1 MYIEGIYLGTE
12 IDSTF
17 DNMMSSVADYTG
29 SVKTDSPRSFLI
41 ELSQAVERAKI
52 IIAIGELYGKNGLI
66 NIMSKG
72 LDLPMTAVDWKK
84 MGIAP
89 IMNTLLPKDAVPLLA
104 DDDSLAGM
112 ILESGSQSIIVLNE
126 NAETRAKMLE
136 MYIEAYIGARS
147 TEPDADNDFFEQGGD
162 EEQSLDRQNATV
174 EAEKYAEMTL
184 STSTDTAYETPNAES
199 EFAADVSEITDTA
212 IVDSVTTLDGNEDK
226 LVAEDE
232 SDNEFDSTKLDG
244 NALDDTEDE
253 PVAENEPT
261 DYAKPTYEYNPTDE
275 DESASLGTDTGDAD
289 YDDHGDAA
297 YDDQI
302 DEEYERYRAERA
314 SGDRV
319 GFIAEED
326 FVLEDEP
333 KKVKKPK
340 NSRKFLLPIIATV
353 LILAVIGGYFG
364 YLYAYL
370 PYQCKND
377 YITLREYKD
386 DMGRGKIPQKI
397 SLAQYGRLYEIN
409 NDMLGWLTIDGT
421 NIDYPIVSSAKT
433 GNNYYKNH
441 TFSGVKG
448 TFGTPYFTGEY
459 GIHAAYPRNLAVFGN
474 NTGDGNMFSDLEKYL
489 DPDFFK
495 NHIKITMNSIL
506 YDDEWKVV
514 SVMLMDKSLTTAA
527 INYTES
533 FADKTEIDSEYIS
546 ALSTYSAIALD
557 TEIQTSDHLLT
568 LITNY
573 SKDENK
579 NIIVTAKRLT
589 NR

>member
-29 SVKTDSPRSFLI
+29 SVKTESPRSFLV
-41 ELSQAVERAKI
+41 ELSQAVERSKI

-72 LDLPMTAVDWKK
+72 LDLPMTAVDWKS

-104 DDDSLAGM
+104 ADDSLAGM

-126 NAETRAKMLE
+126 NAETRAQLLE

-147 TEPDADNDFFEQGGD
+147 TEPDADNDFFESDGD
-162 EEQSLDRQNATV
+162 EEQPLYEQNATV
-174 EAEKYAEMTL
+174 ETDNSAEMPL
-184 STSTDTAYETPNAES
+184 SDETVAVEDTADAINED
-199 EFAADVSEITDTA
+199 FADVTEITDTITEVADTTETADADA
-212 IVDSVTTLDGNEDK
+212 IDADIDTEF
-226 LVAEDE
+226 VAD
-232 SDNEFDSTKLDG
+232 
-244 NALDDTEDE
+244 EDE
-253 PVAENEPT
+253 PVAEDEPTDYNEPT
-261 DYAKPTYEYNPTDE
+261 DE
-275 DESASLGTDTGDAD
+275 DDSTALDTDAD
-289 YDDHGDAA
+289 VDTDINADQNDD

-302 DEEYERYRAERA
+302 DEEYERYLAEKA

-319 GFIAEED
+319 GFIEEED

-333 KKVKKPK
+333 KKVKKHK
-340 NSRKFLLPIIATV
+340 KARKLLLPIIAAILV
-353 LILAVIGGYFG
+353 LAVIGGYFG

-386 DMGRGKIPQKI
+386 DMGSGKIPQEL

-409 NDMLGWLTIDGT
+409 NDMLGWLAIEGT

-433 GNNYYKNH
+433 GSNYYKNH

-459 GIHAAYPRNLAVFGN
+459 GIHSAYPRNLAVFGN

-495 NHIKITMNSIL
+495 SHVKITMNSIL

-527 INYTES
+527 VNYTES
-533 FADKTEIDSEYIS
+533 FADKTEIDSDYIS

-557 TEIQTSDHLLT
+557 TKIETSDHLLT
-568 LITNY
+568 LITSY
-573 SKDENK
+573 SKDDNK
-579 NIIVTAKRLT
+579 NVVVTAKRIT

>member
-29 SVKTDSPRSFLI
+29 SVKTDSPRSFLV
-41 ELSQAVERAKI
+41 ELSQAVERSKI

-72 LDLPMTAVDWKK
+72 LDLPMTAVDWKS

-104 DDDSLAGM
+104 ADDSLAGM

-126 NAETRAKMLE
+126 NAETRAQMLE

-147 TEPDADNDFFEQGGD
+147 TEPDADNDFFESDGD
-162 EEQSLDRQNATV
+162 EEQPLYEQNATV
-174 EAEKYAEMTL
+174 ETDNSAEMPL
-184 STSTDTAYETPNAES
+184 SDDTDAVEDTADAINED
-199 EFAADVSEITDTA
+199 FADVTEEIDTDSDT
-212 IVDSVTTLDGNEDK
+212 K
-226 LVAEDE
+226 LVVD
-232 SDNEFDSTKLDG
+232 
-244 NALDDTEDE
+244 EDE
-253 PVAENEPT
+253 PVAEYKPTDYNEPT
-261 DYAKPTYEYNPTDE
+261 DE
-275 DESASLGTDTGDAD
+275 DDSTALDTDAD
-289 YDDHGDAA
+289 VDTDINAD

-302 DEEYERYRAERA
+302 DEEHERYLAEKA

-319 GFIAEED
+319 GFIEEED

-333 KKVKKPK
+333 KKVKKHK
-340 NSRKFLLPIIATV
+340 KAGKLILPIIAAV
-353 LILAVIGGYFG
+353 LVLAVIGGYFG

-377 YITLREYKD
+377 YFTLREYKD
-386 DMGRGKIPQKI
+386 DMGSGKIPQEI

-409 NDMLGWLTIDGT
+409 NDMLGWLTIEGT

-433 GNNYYKNH
+433 GSNYYKNH

-459 GIHAAYPRNLAVFGN
+459 GIHSAYPRNLAVFGN

-495 NHIKITMNSIL
+495 SHVKITMNSIL

-527 INYTES
+527 VNYTES
-533 FADKTEIDSEYIS
+533 FADKTEIDSDYIS

-557 TEIQTSDHLLT
+557 TKIETSDHLLT
-568 LITNY
+568 LITSY

-579 NIIVTAKRLT
+579 NVVVTAKRIT

>member
-29 SVKTDSPRSFLI
+29 SVKTESPRSFLV
-41 ELSQAVERAKI
+41 ELSQAVERSKI

-72 LDLPMTAVDWKK
+72 LDLPMTAVDWKS

-104 DDDSLAGM
+104 ADDSLAGM

-126 NAETRAKMLE
+126 NAETRAQMLE

-147 TEPDADNDFFEQGGD
+147 TEPDADNDFFESDGD
-162 EEQSLDRQNATV
+162 EEQLLYEQNATV
-174 EAEKYAEMTL
+174 ETDNSAEIIL
-184 STSTDTAYETPNAES
+184 SDDTDAVEDTADAINEDFADVTEEIDADIDS
-199 EFAADVSEITDTA
+199 EFVAD
-212 IVDSVTTLDGNEDK
+212 
-226 LVAEDE
+226 
-232 SDNEFDSTKLDG
+232 
-244 NALDDTEDE
+244 EDE
-253 PVAENEPT
+253 PVAEDKPTDYNELDTEPT
-261 DYAKPTYEYNPTDE
+261 DDADINELD
-275 DESASLGTDTGDAD
+275 TDTDVDADINADQNGD
-289 YDDHGDAA
+289 YDD
-297 YDDQI
+297 QT
-302 DEEYERYRAERA
+302 DEEYERYLAEKA

-319 GFIAEED
+319 GFIEEED

-333 KKVKKPK
+333 KKVKKHK
-340 NSRKFLLPIIATV
+340 KARKLLLPIIAAILV
-353 LILAVIGGYFG
+353 LAVIGGYFG

-377 YITLREYKD
+377 YFTLREYKD
-386 DMGRGKIPQKI
+386 DMGSGKIPQEL

-409 NDMLGWLTIDGT
+409 NDMLGWLTIEGT

-459 GIHAAYPRNLAVFGN
+459 GIHSAYPRNLAVFGN

-495 NHIKITMNSIL
+495 SHVKITMNSIL

-527 INYTES
+527 VNYTES
-533 FADKTEIDSEYIS
+533 FADKTEIDSDYIS

-557 TEIQTSDHLLT
+557 TKIETSDHLLT
-568 LITNY
+568 LITSY

-579 NIIVTAKRLT
+579 NVVVTAKRIT

>member
-29 SVKTDSPRSFLI
+29 SVKTDSPRSFLV
-41 ELSQAVERAKI
+41 ELSQAVERSKI

-72 LDLPMTAVDWKK
+72 LDLPMTAVDWKS

-104 DDDSLAGM
+104 ADDSLAGM

-126 NAETRAKMLE
+126 NAETRAQMLE

-147 TEPDADNDFFEQGGD
+147 TEPDADNDFFESDGD
-162 EEQSLDRQNATV
+162 EEQHLYEQNATV
-174 EAEKYAEMTL
+174 ETDNSAEIIL
-184 STSTDTAYETPNAES
+184 SDDTDAVEDTADAINED
-199 EFAADVSEITDTA
+199 FADVTEEIDADFDTEFV
-212 IVDSVTTLDGNEDK
+212 VD
-226 LVAEDE
+226 
-232 SDNEFDSTKLDG
+232 
-244 NALDDTEDE
+244 EDE
-253 PVAENEPT
+253 PVAEYKPT
-261 DYAKPTYEYNPTDE
+261 DYTELDTDPTDDADINE
-275 DESASLGTDTGDAD
+275 LDTDTDVDAD
-289 YDDHGDAA
+289 INADQIGD

-302 DEEYERYRAERA
+302 DEEYERYLAEKA

-319 GFIAEED
+319 GFIEEED

-333 KKVKKPK
+333 KKVKKHK
-340 NSRKFLLPIIATV
+340 KAGKLILPIIAAILV
-353 LILAVIGGYFG
+353 LAVIGGYFG

-377 YITLREYKD
+377 YVTLREYKD
-386 DMGRGKIPQKI
+386 DMGSGKIPQEL

-409 NDMLGWLTIDGT
+409 NDMLGWLTIEGT

-459 GIHAAYPRNLAVFGN
+459 GIHSAYPRNLAVFGN

-495 NHIKITMNSIL
+495 SHVKITMNSIL

-527 INYTES
+527 VNYTES
-533 FADKTEIDSEYIS
+533 FADKTEIDSDYIS

-557 TEIQTSDHLLT
+557 TKIETSDHLLT
-568 LITNY
+568 LITSY

-579 NIIVTAKRLT
+579 NVVVTAKRIT

>member
-29 SVKTDSPRSFLI
+29 SVKTESPRSFLV
-41 ELSQAVERAKI
+41 ELSQAVERSKI

-72 LDLPMTAVDWKK
+72 LDLPMTAVDWKS

-104 DDDSLAGM
+104 ADDSLAGM

-126 NAETRAKMLE
+126 NAETRAQMLE

-147 TEPDADNDFFEQGGD
+147 TEPDADNDFFESDGD
-162 EEQSLDRQNATV
+162 EEQLLYEQNATV
-174 EAEKYAEMTL
+174 ETDNSAEIIL
-184 STSTDTAYETPNAES
+184 SDDTDAVEDTADAINEDFADVTEEIDADIDS
-199 EFAADVSEITDTA
+199 EFVAD
-212 IVDSVTTLDGNEDK
+212 
-226 LVAEDE
+226 
-232 SDNEFDSTKLDG
+232 
-244 NALDDTEDE
+244 EDE
-253 PVAENEPT
+253 PVAEDKPTDYNELDTEPT
-261 DYAKPTYEYNPTDE
+261 DDADINELD
-275 DESASLGTDTGDAD
+275 TDTDVDADINADQNGD
-289 YDDHGDAA
+289 YDD
-297 YDDQI
+297 QT
-302 DEEYERYRAERA
+302 DEEYERYLAEKA

-319 GFIAEED
+319 GFIEEED

-333 KKVKKPK
+333 KKVKKHK
-340 NSRKFLLPIIATV
+340 KARKLLLPIIAAILV
-353 LILAVIGGYFG
+353 LAVIGGYFG

-377 YITLREYKD
+377 YFTLREYKD
-386 DMGRGKIPQKI
+386 DMGSGKIPQEL

-409 NDMLGWLTIDGT
+409 NDMLGWLTIEGT

-459 GIHAAYPRNLAVFGN
+459 GIHSAYPRNLAVFGN

-495 NHIKITMNSIL
+495 SHVKITMNSIL

-527 INYTES
+527 VNYTES

-557 TEIQTSDHLLT
+557 TKIETSDHLLT
-568 LITNY
+568 LITSY

-579 NIIVTAKRLT
+579 NVVVTAKRIT

>member
-29 SVKTDSPRSFLI
+29 SVKTNSPRSFLV
-41 ELSQAVERAKI
+41 ELSQAVERSKI

-72 LDLPMTAVDWKK
+72 LDLPMTAVDWKS

-104 DDDSLAGM
+104 ADDSLAGM

-126 NAETRAKMLE
+126 NAETRAQMLE

-147 TEPDADNDFFEQGGD
+147 TEPDADNDFFESDGD
-162 EEQSLDRQNATV
+162 EEQHLYEQNATV
-174 EAEKYAEMTL
+174 ETDNSAEILL
-184 STSTDTAYETPNAES
+184 SDDTDAVDETADAINED
-199 EFAADVSEITDTA
+199 FADVTEITDTITDVSDTTETADADA
-212 IVDSVTTLDGNEDK
+212 IDADSDTK
-226 LVAEDE
+226 LVAD
-232 SDNEFDSTKLDG
+232 
-244 NALDDTEDE
+244 EDE
-253 PVAENEPT
+253 PVAEDKPTDYTEPTDEDDSTALDNEPT
-261 DYAKPTYEYNPTDE
+261 D
-275 DESASLGTDTGDAD
+275 DAD
-289 YDDHGDAA
+289 INADQNGD

-302 DEEYERYRAERA
+302 DEEHERYLAEKA

-319 GFIAEED
+319 GFIEEED

-333 KKVKKPK
+333 KKVKKHK
-340 NSRKFLLPIIATV
+340 KAGKLLLPIIAAV
-353 LILAVIGGYFG
+353 LVLAVIGGYFG

-386 DMGRGKIPQKI
+386 DMGSGKIPQEI

-409 NDMLGWLTIDGT
+409 NDMLGWLTIEGT

-433 GNNYYKNH
+433 GSNYYKNH

-459 GIHAAYPRNLAVFGN
+459 GIHSAYPRNLAVFGN

-495 NHIKITMNSIL
+495 SHVKITMNSIL

-527 INYTES
+527 VNYTES
-533 FADKTEIDSEYIS
+533 FADKTEIDSDYIS

-557 TEIQTSDHLLT
+557 TKIETSDHLLS
-568 LITNY
+568 LITSY
-573 SKDENK
+573 SKDDNK
-579 NIIVTAKRLT
+579 NVVVTAKRIT

>member
-29 SVKTDSPRSFLI
+29 SVKTDSPRSFLV
-41 ELSQAVERAKI
+41 ELSQAVERSKI

-72 LDLPMTAVDWKK
+72 LDLPMTAVDWKS

-104 DDDSLAGM
+104 ADDSLAGM

-126 NAETRAKMLE
+126 NAETRAQMLE

-147 TEPDADNDFFEQGGD
+147 TEPDADNDFFESDGD
-162 EEQSLDRQNATV
+162 EEQHLYEQNATV
-174 EAEKYAEMTL
+174 ETDNSAEIIL
-184 STSTDTAYETPNAES
+184 SDDTDAVEDTADAINED
-199 EFAADVSEITDTA
+199 FADVTEEIDADSDT
-212 IVDSVTTLDGNEDK
+212 K
-226 LVAEDE
+226 LVVD
-232 SDNEFDSTKLDG
+232 
-244 NALDDTEDE
+244 EDE
-253 PVAENEPT
+253 PVAEYKPTDYNEPT
-261 DYAKPTYEYNPTDE
+261 DEDDINELDTDPTD
-275 DESASLGTDTGDAD
+275 DAD
-289 YDDHGDAA
+289 INADQNGD

-302 DEEYERYRAERA
+302 DEEYERYLAEKA

-319 GFIAEED
+319 GFIEEED

-333 KKVKKPK
+333 KKVKKHK
-340 NSRKFLLPIIATV
+340 KSRKLLLPIIAAV
-353 LILAVIGGYFG
+353 LVLAVIGGYFG

-386 DMGRGKIPQKI
+386 DMGSGKIPQEI

-409 NDMLGWLTIDGT
+409 NDMLGWLTIEGT

-433 GNNYYKNH
+433 GSNYYKNH

-459 GIHAAYPRNLAVFGN
+459 GIHSAYPRNLAVFGN

-495 NHIKITMNSIL
+495 SHVKITMNSIL

-527 INYTES
+527 VNYTES
-533 FADKTEIDSEYIS
+533 FADKTEIDSDYIS

-557 TEIQTSDHLLT
+557 TKIETSDHLLT
-568 LITNY
+568 LITSY

-579 NIIVTAKRLT
+579 NVVVTAKRIT

>member
-29 SVKTDSPRSFLI
+29 SVKTESPRSFLV
-41 ELSQAVERAKI
+41 ELSQAVERSKI

-72 LDLPMTAVDWKK
+72 LDLPMTAVDWKS

-104 DDDSLAGM
+104 ADDSLAGM

-126 NAETRAKMLE
+126 NAETRAQMLE

-147 TEPDADNDFFEQGGD
+147 TEPDADNDFFESDGD
-162 EEQSLDRQNATV
+162 EEQPLYEQNATV
-174 EAEKYAEMTL
+174 ETDNSAEMPL
-184 STSTDTAYETPNAES
+184 SDETVAVEDTADAIDADIDT
-199 EFAADVSEITDTA
+199 EFVAD
-212 IVDSVTTLDGNEDK
+212 
-226 LVAEDE
+226 
-232 SDNEFDSTKLDG
+232 
-244 NALDDTEDE
+244 EDE
-253 PVAENEPT
+253 PVAE
-261 DYAKPTYEYNPTDE
+261 DKPPFDTELD
-275 DESASLGTDTGDAD
+275 TDTDVDAD
-289 YDDHGDAA
+289 INADQNGD

-302 DEEYERYRAERA
+302 DEEYERYLAEKA

-319 GFIAEED
+319 GFIEEED

-333 KKVKKPK
+333 KKVKKHK
-340 NSRKFLLPIIATV
+340 KARKLLLPIIAAV
-353 LILAVIGGYFG
+353 LVLAVIGGYFG

-386 DMGRGKIPQKI
+386 DMGSGKIPQEI

-409 NDMLGWLTIDGT
+409 NDMLGWLTIEGT

-459 GIHAAYPRNLAVFGN
+459 GIHSAYPRNLAVFGN

-495 NHIKITMNSIL
+495 SHVKITMNSIL

-527 INYTES
+527 VNYTES
-533 FADKTEIDSEYIS
+533 FADKTEIDSDYIS

-557 TEIQTSDHLLT
+557 TKIETSDHLLT
-568 LITNY
+568 LITSY

-579 NIIVTAKRLT
+579 NVVVTAKRIT

>member
-29 SVKTDSPRSFLI
+29 SVKTESPRSFLV
-41 ELSQAVERAKI
+41 ELSQAVERSKI

-72 LDLPMTAVDWKK
+72 LDLPMTAVDWKS

-104 DDDSLAGM
+104 ADDSLAGM

-126 NAETRAKMLE
+126 NAETRAQMLE

-147 TEPDADNDFFEQGGD
+147 TEPDADNDFFESDGD
-162 EEQSLDRQNATV
+162 EEQPLYEQNATV
-174 EAEKYAEMTL
+174 ETDNSAEMPL
-184 STSTDTAYETPNAES
+184 SDETDAVEDTADAINED
-199 EFAADVSEITDTA
+199 FADVTEEIDADSDT
-212 IVDSVTTLDGNEDK
+212 K
-226 LVAEDE
+226 LVVD
-232 SDNEFDSTKLDG
+232 
-244 NALDDTEDE
+244 EDE
-253 PVAENEPT
+253 PVAEDKPVAKDKPTFDTEPT
-261 DYAKPTYEYNPTDE
+261 DDADITELD
-275 DESASLGTDTGDAD
+275 TDTDVDTDINAD
-289 YDDHGDAA
+289 

-302 DEEYERYRAERA
+302 DEEHERYLAEKA

-319 GFIAEED
+319 GFIEEED

-333 KKVKKPK
+333 KKVKKHK
-340 NSRKFLLPIIATV
+340 KARKLLLPIIAAILV
-353 LILAVIGGYFG
+353 LAVIGGYFG

-386 DMGRGKIPQKI
+386 DMGSGNIPQEL

-409 NDMLGWLTIDGT
+409 NDMLGWLTIEGT

-433 GNNYYKNH
+433 GSNYYKNH

-459 GIHAAYPRNLAVFGN
+459 GIHSAYPRNLAVFGN

-495 NHIKITMNSIL
+495 SHVKITMNSIL

-527 INYTES
+527 VNYTES
-533 FADKTEIDSEYIS
+533 FADKTEIDSDYIS

-557 TEIQTSDHLLT
+557 TKIETSDHLLT
-568 LITNY
+568 LITSY

-579 NIIVTAKRLT
+579 NVVVTAKRIT

>member
-29 SVKTDSPRSFLI
+29 SVKTESPRSFLV
-41 ELSQAVERAKI
+41 ELSQAVERSKI

-72 LDLPMTAVDWKK
+72 LDLPMTAVDWKS

-104 DDDSLAGM
+104 ADDSLAGM

-126 NAETRAKMLE
+126 NAEIRAKMLE

-147 TEPDADNDFFEQGGD
+147 TEPDADNDFFEPDGD
-162 EEQSLDRQNATV
+162 EEQPLYEQNATV
-174 EAEKYAEMTL
+174 ETDNSAEIIL
-184 STSTDTAYETPNAES
+184 SDDTDAVEDTADAID
-199 EFAADVSEITDTA
+199 ADSDT
-212 IVDSVTTLDGNEDK
+212 K
-226 LVAEDE
+226 LVV
-232 SDNEFDSTKLDG
+232 N
-244 NALDDTEDE
+244 EDE
-253 PVAENEPT
+253 PVAEDKPTDYNEPT
-261 DYAKPTYEYNPTDE
+261 DDADINELDTEPTD
-275 DESASLGTDTGDAD
+275 DAD
-289 YDDHGDAA
+289 INADQNGD

-302 DEEYERYRAERA
+302 DEEYERYLAEKA

-319 GFIAEED
+319 GFIEEED

-333 KKVKKPK
+333 KKVKKHK
-340 NSRKFLLPIIATV
+340 KAGKLILPIIAAILV
-353 LILAVIGGYFG
+353 LAVIGGYFG

-386 DMGRGKIPQKI
+386 DMGSGKIPQEI

-409 NDMLGWLTIDGT
+409 NDMLGWLTIEGT

-459 GIHAAYPRNLAVFGN
+459 GIHSAYPRNLAVFGN

-495 NHIKITMNSIL
+495 SHVKITMNSIL

-527 INYTES
+527 VNYTES

-557 TEIQTSDHLLT
+557 TKIETSDHLLT
-568 LITNY
+568 LITSY
-573 SKDENK
+573 SKDDNK
-579 NIIVTAKRLT
+579 NVVVTAKRIT

>member
-29 SVKTDSPRSFLI
+29 SVKTDSPRSFLV
-41 ELSQAVERAKI
+41 ELSQAVERSKI

-72 LDLPMTAVDWKK
+72 LDLPMTAVDWKS

-104 DDDSLAGM
+104 ADDSLAGM

-126 NAETRAKMLE
+126 NAETRAQMLE

-147 TEPDADNDFFEQGGD
+147 TEPDADNDFFESDGD
-162 EEQSLDRQNATV
+162 EEQHLYEQNATV
-174 EAEKYAEMTL
+174 ETDNSAEMPL
-184 STSTDTAYETPNAES
+184 SDETVAVEDTADAINED
-199 EFAADVSEITDTA
+199 FADVTEEIDTDSDT
-212 IVDSVTTLDGNEDK
+212 K
-226 LVAEDE
+226 LVVD
-232 SDNEFDSTKLDG
+232 
-244 NALDDTEDE
+244 EDE
-253 PVAENEPT
+253 PVAEYKPTDYNEPT
-261 DYAKPTYEYNPTDE
+261 DE
-275 DESASLGTDTGDAD
+275 DDSTALDTDAD
-289 YDDHGDAA
+289 VDTDINAD

-302 DEEYERYRAERA
+302 DEEHERYLAEKA

-319 GFIAEED
+319 GFIEEED

-333 KKVKKPK
+333 KKVKKHK
-340 NSRKFLLPIIATV
+340 KAGKLILPIIAAV
-353 LILAVIGGYFG
+353 LVLAVIGGYFG

-386 DMGRGKIPQKI
+386 DMGSGKIPQEL

-409 NDMLGWLTIDGT
+409 NDMLGWLTIEGT

-459 GIHAAYPRNLAVFGN
+459 GIHSAYPRNLAVFGN

-495 NHIKITMNSIL
+495 SHVKITMNSIL

-527 INYTES
+527 VNYTES

-557 TEIQTSDHLLT
+557 TKIETSDHLLT
-568 LITNY
+568 LITSY
-573 SKDENK
+573 SKDDNK
-579 NIIVTAKRLT
+579 NVVVTAKRIT

>member
-29 SVKTDSPRSFLI
+29 SVKTDSPRSFLV
-41 ELSQAVERAKI
+41 ELSQAVERSKI

-72 LDLPMTAVDWKK
+72 LDLPMTAVDWKS

-104 DDDSLAGM
+104 ADDSLAGM

-126 NAETRAKMLE
+126 NAETRAQMLE

-147 TEPDADNDFFEQGGD
+147 TEPDADNDFFEPDGD
-162 EEQSLDRQNATV
+162 EEQHLYEQNATV
-174 EAEKYAEMTL
+174 ETDNSAEMPL
-184 STSTDTAYETPNAES
+184 SDDTDAVEDTADATNED
-199 EFAADVSEITDTA
+199 FADVTEEIDADIDT
-212 IVDSVTTLDGNEDK
+212 EF
-226 LVAEDE
+226 VAD
-232 SDNEFDSTKLDG
+232 
-244 NALDDTEDE
+244 EDE
-253 PVAENEPT
+253 PVAEDKPPFDTELDTDTDVDADINELDTEPT
-261 DYAKPTYEYNPTDE
+261 D
-275 DESASLGTDTGDAD
+275 DAD
-289 YDDHGDAA
+289 INADQNGD

-302 DEEYERYRAERA
+302 DEEYERYLAEKA

-319 GFIAEED
+319 GFIEEED

-333 KKVKKPK
+333 KKVKKHK
-340 NSRKFLLPIIATV
+340 KARKLLLPIIAAILV
-353 LILAVIGGYFG
+353 LAVIGGYFG

-377 YITLREYKD
+377 YFTLREYKD
-386 DMGRGKIPQKI
+386 DMGSGKIPQEL

-409 NDMLGWLTIDGT
+409 NDMLGWLTIEGT

-433 GNNYYKNH
+433 GSNYYKNH

-459 GIHAAYPRNLAVFGN
+459 GIHSAYPRNLAVFGN

-495 NHIKITMNSIL
+495 SHVKITMNSIL

-527 INYTES
+527 VNYTES
-533 FADKTEIDSEYIS
+533 FADKTEIDSDYIS

-557 TEIQTSDHLLT
+557 TKIETSDHLLT
-568 LITNY
+568 LITSY

-579 NIIVTAKRLT
+579 NVVVTAKRIT

>member
-29 SVKTDSPRSFLI
+29 SVKTDSPRSFLV
-41 ELSQAVERAKI
+41 ELSQAVERSKI

-72 LDLPMTAVDWKK
+72 LDLPMTAVDWKS

-104 DDDSLAGM
+104 ADDSLAGM

-126 NAETRAKMLE
+126 NAETRAQMLE

-147 TEPDADNDFFEQGGD
+147 TEPDADNDFFESDGD
-162 EEQSLDRQNATV
+162 EEQLLYEQNATV
-174 EAEKYAEMTL
+174 ETDNSAEIIL
-184 STSTDTAYETPNAES
+184 SDDTDAVEDTADAID
-199 EFAADVSEITDTA
+199 ADSDT
-212 IVDSVTTLDGNEDK
+212 K
-226 LVAEDE
+226 LVVD
-232 SDNEFDSTKLDG
+232 
-244 NALDDTEDE
+244 EDE
-253 PVAENEPT
+253 PVAEYKPTDYNEPT
-261 DYAKPTYEYNPTDE
+261 DDADINELDTEPTD
-275 DESASLGTDTGDAD
+275 DAD
-289 YDDHGDAA
+289 INADQNGD

-302 DEEYERYRAERA
+302 DEEYERYLAEKA

-319 GFIAEED
+319 GFIEEED

-333 KKVKKPK
+333 KKVKKHK
-340 NSRKFLLPIIATV
+340 KARKLLLPIIAAV
-353 LILAVIGGYFG
+353 LVLAVIGGYFG

-386 DMGRGKIPQKI
+386 DMGSGKIPQEI

-409 NDMLGWLTIDGT
+409 NDMLGWLTIEGT

-459 GIHAAYPRNLAVFGN
+459 GIHSAYPRNLAVFGN

-495 NHIKITMNSIL
+495 SHVKITMNSIL

-527 INYTES
+527 VNYTES

-557 TEIQTSDHLLT
+557 TKIETSDHLLT
-568 LITNY
+568 LITSY
-573 SKDENK
+573 SKDDNK
-579 NIIVTAKRLT
+579 NVVVTAKRIT

>member
-29 SVKTDSPRSFLI
+29 SVKTDSPRSFLV
-41 ELSQAVERAKI
+41 ELSQAVERSKI

-72 LDLPMTAVDWKK
+72 LDLPMTAVDWKS

-104 DDDSLAGM
+104 ADDSLAGM

-126 NAETRAKMLE
+126 NAETRAQMLE

-147 TEPDADNDFFEQGGD
+147 TEPDADNDFFEPDGD
-162 EEQSLDRQNATV
+162 EEQHLYEQNATV
-174 EAEKYAEMTL
+174 ETDNSAEIIL
-184 STSTDTAYETPNAES
+184 SDDTDAVDETDDAINED
-199 EFAADVSEITDTA
+199 FADVTEITDTITDVSDTSETADADA
-212 IVDSVTTLDGNEDK
+212 IDADIDTEFVADEDK
-226 LVAEDE
+226 PTDY
-232 SDNEFDSTKLDG
+232 
-244 NALDDTEDE
+244 
-253 PVAENEPT
+253 NEPT
-261 DYAKPTYEYNPTDE
+261 DDADINELDTEPTD
-275 DESASLGTDTGDAD
+275 DADSTALDTDTDVDTDINAD
-289 YDDHGDAA
+289 

-302 DEEYERYRAERA
+302 DEEYERYLAEKA

-319 GFIAEED
+319 GFIEEED

-333 KKVKKPK
+333 KKVKKHK
-340 NSRKFLLPIIATV
+340 KARKLLLPIIAAV
-353 LILAVIGGYFG
+353 LVLAVIGGYFG

-377 YITLREYKD
+377 YVTLREYKD
-386 DMGRGKIPQKI
+386 DMGSGKIPQEL

-409 NDMLGWLTIDGT
+409 NDMLGWLTIEGT

-459 GIHAAYPRNLAVFGN
+459 GIHSAYPRNLAVFGN

-495 NHIKITMNSIL
+495 SHVKITMNSIL

-527 INYTES
+527 VNYTES
-533 FADKTEIDSEYIS
+533 FADKAEIDSDYIS

-557 TEIQTSDHLLT
+557 TKIETSDHLLT
-568 LITNY
+568 LITSY

-579 NIIVTAKRLT
+579 NVVVTAKRIT

>member
-29 SVKTDSPRSFLI
+29 SVKTESPRSFLV
-41 ELSQAVERAKI
+41 ELSQAVERSKI

-72 LDLPMTAVDWKK
+72 LDLPMIAVDWKS

-104 DDDSLAGM
+104 ADDSLAGM

-147 TEPDADNDFFEQGGD
+147 TEPDADNDFFESDGD
-162 EEQSLDRQNATV
+162 EEQPLYEQNATV
-174 EAEKYAEMTL
+174 ETDNSAEIIL
-184 STSTDTAYETPNAES
+184 SDDTDAVEDTADAINED
-199 EFAADVSEITDTA
+199 FADVTEEIDADSDT
-212 IVDSVTTLDGNEDK
+212 K
-226 LVAEDE
+226 LVVD
-232 SDNEFDSTKLDG
+232 
-244 NALDDTEDE
+244 EDE
-253 PVAENEPT
+253 PVAE
-261 DYAKPTYEYNPTDE
+261 DKPTFDTEPTDE
-275 DESASLGTDTGDAD
+275 DDSTALDTDAD
-289 YDDHGDAA
+289 VDTDINAD

-302 DEEYERYRAERA
+302 DEEHERYLAEKA

-319 GFIAEED
+319 GFIEEED

-333 KKVKKPK
+333 KKVKKHK
-340 NSRKFLLPIIATV
+340 KAGKLILPIIAAV
-353 LILAVIGGYFG
+353 LVLAVIGGYFG

-386 DMGRGKIPQKI
+386 DMGSGKIPQEI

-409 NDMLGWLTIDGT
+409 NDMLGWLTIEGT

-459 GIHAAYPRNLAVFGN
+459 GIHSAYPRNLAVFGN

-495 NHIKITMNSIL
+495 SHVKITMNSIL

-527 INYTES
+527 VNYTES

-557 TEIQTSDHLLT
+557 TKIETSDHLLT
-568 LITNY
+568 LITSY

-579 NIIVTAKRLT
+579 NVVVTAKRIT

>member
-29 SVKTDSPRSFLI
+29 SVKTDSPRSFLV
-41 ELSQAVERAKI
+41 ELSQAVERSKI

-72 LDLPMTAVDWKK
+72 LDLPMTAVDWKS

-104 DDDSLAGM
+104 ADDSLAGM

-126 NAETRAKMLE
+126 NAETRAQMLE

-147 TEPDADNDFFEQGGD
+147 TEPDADNDFFESDGD
-162 EEQSLDRQNATV
+162 EEQHLYEQNATV
-174 EAEKYAEMTL
+174 ETDNSAEIIL
-184 STSTDTAYETPNAES
+184 SDDTDAVEDTADAIDADIDT
-199 EFAADVSEITDTA
+199 EFVAD
-212 IVDSVTTLDGNEDK
+212 
-226 LVAEDE
+226 
-232 SDNEFDSTKLDG
+232 
-244 NALDDTEDE
+244 EDE
-253 PVAENEPT
+253 PVAEDKPVVE
-261 DYAKPTYEYNPTDE
+261 DKPTFDTELD
-275 DESASLGTDTGDAD
+275 TDTDVDAD
-289 YDDHGDAA
+289 INADQNGD

-302 DEEYERYRAERA
+302 DEEYERYLAEKA

-319 GFIAEED
+319 GFIEEED

-333 KKVKKPK
+333 KKVKKHK
-340 NSRKFLLPIIATV
+340 KARKLLLPIIAAV
-353 LILAVIGGYFG
+353 LVLAVIGGYFG

-386 DMGRGKIPQKI
+386 DMGSGKIPQEI

-409 NDMLGWLTIDGT
+409 NDMLGWLAIEGT

-433 GNNYYKNH
+433 GSNYYKNH

-459 GIHAAYPRNLAVFGN
+459 GIHSAYPRNLAVFGN

-495 NHIKITMNSIL
+495 SHVKITMNSIL

-527 INYTES
+527 VNYTES

-557 TEIQTSDHLLT
+557 TKIETSDHLLT
-568 LITNY
+568 LITSY
-573 SKDENK
+573 SKDDNK
-579 NIIVTAKRLT
+579 NVIVTAKRIT

>member
-29 SVKTDSPRSFLI
+29 SVKTESPRSFLV
-41 ELSQAVERAKI
+41 ELSQAVERSKI

-72 LDLPMTAVDWKK
+72 LDLPMIAVDWKS

-104 DDDSLAGM
+104 ADDSLAGM

-147 TEPDADNDFFEQGGD
+147 TEPDADNDFFESDGD
-162 EEQSLDRQNATV
+162 EEQPLYEQNATV
-174 EAEKYAEMTL
+174 ETDNSAEIIL
-184 STSTDTAYETPNAES
+184 SDDTDAVEDTADAINED
-199 EFAADVSEITDTA
+199 FADVTEEIDADSDT
-212 IVDSVTTLDGNEDK
+212 K
-226 LVAEDE
+226 LVVD
-232 SDNEFDSTKLDG
+232 
-244 NALDDTEDE
+244 EDE
-253 PVAENEPT
+253 PVAE
-261 DYAKPTYEYNPTDE
+261 DKPTFDTEPTDE
-275 DESASLGTDTGDAD
+275 DDSTALDTDAD
-289 YDDHGDAA
+289 VDTDINAD

-302 DEEYERYRAERA
+302 DEEHERYLAEKA

-319 GFIAEED
+319 GFIEEED

-333 KKVKKPK
+333 KKVKKHK
-340 NSRKFLLPIIATV
+340 KAGKLILPIIAAV
-353 LILAVIGGYFG
+353 LVLAVIGGYFG

-386 DMGRGKIPQKI
+386 DMGSGKIPQEI

-409 NDMLGWLTIDGT
+409 NDMLGWLTIEGT

-433 GNNYYKNH
+433 GSNYYKNH

-459 GIHAAYPRNLAVFGN
+459 GIHSAYPRNLAVFGN

-495 NHIKITMNSIL
+495 SHVKITMNSIL

-527 INYTES
+527 VNYTES

-557 TEIQTSDHLLT
+557 TKIETSDHLLT
-568 LITNY
+568 LITSY

-579 NIIVTAKRLT
+579 NVVVTAKRIT

>member
-29 SVKTDSPRSFLI
+29 SVKTESPRSFLV
-41 ELSQAVERAKI
+41 ELSQAVERSKI

-72 LDLPMTAVDWKK
+72 LDLPMTAVDWKS

-104 DDDSLAGM
+104 ADDSLAGM

-126 NAETRAKMLE
+126 NAETRAQMLE

-147 TEPDADNDFFEQGGD
+147 TEPDADNDFFESDGD
-162 EEQSLDRQNATV
+162 EEQPLYEQNATV
-174 EAEKYAEMTL
+174 ETDNSAEMPL
-184 STSTDTAYETPNAES
+184 SDETVAVKDTADAIDTDIDT
-199 EFAADVSEITDTA
+199 EFVAD
-212 IVDSVTTLDGNEDK
+212 
-226 LVAEDE
+226 
-232 SDNEFDSTKLDG
+232 
-244 NALDDTEDE
+244 EDE
-253 PVAENEPT
+253 PVAEDKPTDYNELDTEPT
-261 DYAKPTYEYNPTDE
+261 DDADINELD
-275 DESASLGTDTGDAD
+275 TDTDVDADINADQNGD
-289 YDDHGDAA
+289 YDD
-297 YDDQI
+297 QT
-302 DEEYERYRAERA
+302 DEEYERYLAEKA

-319 GFIAEED
+319 GFIEEED

-333 KKVKKPK
+333 KKVKKHK
-340 NSRKFLLPIIATV
+340 KARKLLLPIIAAILV
-353 LILAVIGGYFG
+353 LAVIGGYFG

-377 YITLREYKD
+377 YFTLREYKD
-386 DMGRGKIPQKI
+386 DMGSGKIPQEL

-409 NDMLGWLTIDGT
+409 NDMLGWLTIEGT

-459 GIHAAYPRNLAVFGN
+459 GIHSAYPRNLAVFGN

-495 NHIKITMNSIL
+495 SHVKITMNSIL

-527 INYTES
+527 VNYTES
-533 FADKTEIDSEYIS
+533 FADKTEIDSDYIS

-557 TEIQTSDHLLT
+557 TKIETSDHLLT
-568 LITNY
+568 LITSY

-579 NIIVTAKRLT
+579 NVVVTAKRIT

>member
-1 MYIEGIYLGTE
+1 MYIEGIYLGAE

-29 SVKTDSPRSFLI
+29 SVKTDSPRSFLV
-41 ELSQAVERAKI
+41 ELSQAVERSKI

-72 LDLPMTAVDWKK
+72 LDLPMTAVDWKS

-104 DDDSLAGM
+104 ADDSLAGM

-126 NAETRAKMLE
+126 NAETRAQMLE

-147 TEPDADNDFFEQGGD
+147 TEPDADNDFFESDGD
-162 EEQSLDRQNATV
+162 EEQPLYEQNATV
-174 EAEKYAEMTL
+174 ETDNSAEMPL
-184 STSTDTAYETPNAES
+184 SDDTDAVEDTADATNED
-199 EFAADVSEITDTA
+199 FADVTEEIDADIDT
-212 IVDSVTTLDGNEDK
+212 EF
-226 LVAEDE
+226 VAD
-232 SDNEFDSTKLDG
+232 
-244 NALDDTEDE
+244 EDE
-253 PVAENEPT
+253 PVAEDKPPFDTELDTDTDVDADINELDTEPT
-261 DYAKPTYEYNPTDE
+261 DDADINELDTEPTD
-275 DESASLGTDTGDAD
+275 DAD
-289 YDDHGDAA
+289 INADQNGD

-302 DEEYERYRAERA
+302 DEEYERYLAEKA

-319 GFIAEED
+319 GFIEEED

-333 KKVKKPK
+333 KKVKKHK
-340 NSRKFLLPIIATV
+340 KARKLLLPIIAAILV
-353 LILAVIGGYFG
+353 LAVIGGYFG

-377 YITLREYKD
+377 YFTLREYKD
-386 DMGRGKIPQKI
+386 DMGSGKIPQEL

-409 NDMLGWLTIDGT
+409 NDMLGWLTIEGT

-433 GNNYYKNH
+433 GSNYYKNH

-459 GIHAAYPRNLAVFGN
+459 GIHSAYPRNLAVFGN

-495 NHIKITMNSIL
+495 SHVKITMNSIL

-527 INYTES
+527 VNYTES
-533 FADKTEIDSEYIS
+533 FADKTEIDSDYIS

-557 TEIQTSDHLLT
+557 TKIETSDHLLT
-568 LITNY
+568 LITSY

-579 NIIVTAKRLT
+579 NVVVTAKRIT

>member
-29 SVKTDSPRSFLI
+29 SVKTDSPRSFLV
-41 ELSQAVERAKI
+41 ELSQAVERSKI

-72 LDLPMTAVDWKK
+72 LDLPMTAVDWKS

-104 DDDSLAGM
+104 ADDSLAGM

-126 NAETRAKMLE
+126 NAEIRAQMLE

-147 TEPDADNDFFEQGGD
+147 TEPDADNDFFESDGD
-162 EEQSLDRQNATV
+162 EEQPLYEQNATV
-174 EAEKYAEMTL
+174 ETDNSAEMPL
-184 STSTDTAYETPNAES
+184 SDDTDAVEDTADAINED
-199 EFAADVSEITDTA
+199 FADVTEITDTITEVADTTETADADA
-212 IVDSVTTLDGNEDK
+212 IDADIDTEF
-226 LVAEDE
+226 VAD
-232 SDNEFDSTKLDG
+232 
-244 NALDDTEDE
+244 EDE
-253 PVAENEPT
+253 PVAEDKPTDYNEPT
-261 DYAKPTYEYNPTDE
+261 DE
-275 DESASLGTDTGDAD
+275 DDSTALDTDTDVDAD
-289 YDDHGDAA
+289 INADINAD

-302 DEEYERYRAERA
+302 DEEYERYLAEKA

-319 GFIAEED
+319 GFIEEED

-333 KKVKKPK
+333 KKVKKHK
-340 NSRKFLLPIIATV
+340 KARKLLLPIIAAV
-353 LILAVIGGYFG
+353 LVLAVIGGYFG

-386 DMGRGKIPQKI
+386 DMGSGKIPQEI

-409 NDMLGWLTIDGT
+409 NDMLGWLTIEGT

-433 GNNYYKNH
+433 GSNYYKNH

-459 GIHAAYPRNLAVFGN
+459 GIHSAYPRNLAVFGN

-495 NHIKITMNSIL
+495 SHVKITMNSIL

-527 INYTES
+527 VNYTES
-533 FADKTEIDSEYIS
+533 FADKTEIDSDYIS

-557 TEIQTSDHLLT
+557 TKIETSDHLLT
-568 LITNY
+568 LITSY
-573 SKDENK
+573 SKDDNK
-579 NIIVTAKRLT
+579 NVVVTAKRIT

>member
-112 ILESGSQSIIVLNE
+112 ILESGSQSIIILNE

-147 TEPDADNDFFEQGGD
+147 TEPDADKDFFEYDGD
-162 EEQSLDRQNATV
+162 GEQSLDQQNATV
-174 EAEKYAEMTL
+174 EIENTAETSFLSETL
-184 STSTDTAYETPNAES
+184 DIPSETTADIS
-199 EFAADVSEITDTA
+199 RMGDTA
-212 IVDSVTTLDGNEDK
+212 IADNVAADDETALDENDPTIEDK
-226 LVAEDE
+226 L
-232 SDNEFDSTKLDG
+232 N
-244 NALDDTEDE
+244 
-253 PVAENEPT
+253 
-261 DYAKPTYEYNPTDE
+261 E
-275 DESASLGTDTGDAD
+275 DESASLDTDTYVDTDQVTD
-289 YDDHGDAA
+289 YTDQIDNYDTDRNYTES
-297 YDDQI
+297 YDDQTDGN
-302 DEEYERYRAERA
+302 DEEYERYLAEKA

-319 GFIAEED
+319 GFIPEED

-333 KKVKKPK
+333 KRVKRSK
-340 NSRKFLLPIIATV
+340 KFAKIFFPILAAV
-353 LILAVIGGYFG
+353 LVLAVIGGYLG

-386 DMGRGKIPQKI
+386 DMGSGKIPQEL

-421 NIDYPIVSSAKT
+421 NIDYPVVSSAKT

-441 TFSGVKG
+441 TFSGKKG
-448 TFGTPYFTGEY
+448 TFGTPYFTEEY
-459 GIHAAYPRNLAVFGN
+459 GIHTAYPRNLAIFGN

-495 NHIKITMNSIL
+495 SHLKITMNSIL

-514 SVMLMDKSLTTAA
+514 SVMVMDKSLTTAA
-527 INYTES
+527 INYTET

-546 ALSTYSAIALD
+546 ALSTYSAVALD
-557 TEIQTSDHLLT
+557 TKIETNDHLLT
-568 LITNY
+568 LITGY
-573 SKDENK
+573 SKDETK
-579 NIIVTAKRLT
+579 NVVVTAKRLT

>member
-29 SVKTDSPRSFLI
+29 SVKTESPRSFLV
-41 ELSQAVERAKI
+41 ELSQAVERSKI

-72 LDLPMTAVDWKK
+72 LDLPMTAVDWKS

-104 DDDSLAGM
+104 ADDSLAGM

-126 NAETRAKMLE
+126 NAETRAQMLE

-147 TEPDADNDFFEQGGD
+147 TEPDADNDFFESDGD
-162 EEQSLDRQNATV
+162 EEQPLYEQNATV
-174 EAEKYAEMTL
+174 ETDNSAEIIL
-184 STSTDTAYETPNAES
+184 SDDTDAVEDTADATNED
-199 EFAADVSEITDTA
+199 FADVTEITDTITEVADTTETADADA
-212 IVDSVTTLDGNEDK
+212 IDADFDTEFVVD
-226 LVAEDE
+226 
-232 SDNEFDSTKLDG
+232 
-244 NALDDTEDE
+244 EDE
-253 PVAENEPT
+253 PVAEDKPTDYNEPT
-261 DYAKPTYEYNPTDE
+261 DDADINELD
-275 DESASLGTDTGDAD
+275 TDTDVDAD
-289 YDDHGDAA
+289 INADQNGD

-302 DEEYERYRAERA
+302 DEEYERYLAEKA

-319 GFIAEED
+319 GFIEEED

-333 KKVKKPK
+333 KKVKKHK
-340 NSRKFLLPIIATV
+340 KARKLLLPIIAAILV
-353 LILAVIGGYFG
+353 LAVIGGYFG

-377 YITLREYKD
+377 YVTLREYKD
-386 DMGRGKIPQKI
+386 DMGSGNIPQEL

-409 NDMLGWLTIDGT
+409 NDMLGWLAIEGT

-433 GNNYYKNH
+433 GSNYYKNH

-459 GIHAAYPRNLAVFGN
+459 GIHSAYPRNLAVFGN

-495 NHIKITMNSIL
+495 SHVKITMNSIL

-514 SVMLMDKSLTTAA
+514 SVMLMDTSLTTAA
-527 INYTES
+527 VNYTES
-533 FADKTEIDSEYIS
+533 FADKTEIDSDYIS

-557 TEIQTSDHLLT
+557 TKIETSDHLLT
-568 LITNY
+568 LITSY
-573 SKDENK
+573 SKDDNK
-579 NIIVTAKRLT
+579 NVVVTAKRIT

>member
-29 SVKTDSPRSFLI
+29 SVKTDSPRSFLV
-41 ELSQAVERAKI
+41 ELSQAVERSKI

-72 LDLPMTAVDWKK
+72 LDLPMTAVDWKS

-104 DDDSLAGM
+104 ADDSLAGM

-126 NAETRAKMLE
+126 NAETRAQMLE

-147 TEPDADNDFFEQGGD
+147 TEPDADNDFFESDGD
-162 EEQSLDRQNATV
+162 EEQPLYEQNATV
-174 EAEKYAEMTL
+174 ETDNSAEMPL
-184 STSTDTAYETPNAES
+184 SDETVAVEDTADAINED
-199 EFAADVSEITDTA
+199 FADVTEEIDADSDT
-212 IVDSVTTLDGNEDK
+212 K
-226 LVAEDE
+226 LVVD
-232 SDNEFDSTKLDG
+232 
-244 NALDDTEDE
+244 EDE
-253 PVAENEPT
+253 PVAEDKPVAEDEPTDYNEPT
-261 DYAKPTYEYNPTDE
+261 DDADINELD
-275 DESASLGTDTGDAD
+275 TDTDVDAD
-289 YDDHGDAA
+289 INAD

-302 DEEYERYRAERA
+302 DEEYERYLAEKA

-319 GFIAEED
+319 GFIEEKD

-333 KKVKKPK
+333 KKVKKHK
-340 NSRKFLLPIIATV
+340 KARKLLLPIIAAILV
-353 LILAVIGGYFG
+353 LAVIGGYFG

-386 DMGRGKIPQKI
+386 DMGSGKIPQEI

-409 NDMLGWLTIDGT
+409 NDMLGWLTIEGT

-441 TFSGVKG
+441 TFLGVKG

-459 GIHAAYPRNLAVFGN
+459 GIHSAYPRNLAVFGN

-489 DPDFFK
+489 NPDFFK
-495 NHIKITMNSIL
+495 SHVKITMNSIL

-527 INYTES
+527 VNYTES
-533 FADKTEIDSEYIS
+533 FADKTEIASDYIS

-557 TEIQTSDHLLT
+557 TKIETSDHLLT
-568 LITNY
+568 LITSY

-579 NIIVTAKRLT
+579 NVVVTAKRIT

>member
-29 SVKTDSPRSFLI
+29 SVKTDSPRSFLV
-41 ELSQAVERAKI
+41 ELSQAVERSKI

-72 LDLPMTAVDWKK
+72 LDLPMTAVDWKS

-104 DDDSLAGM
+104 ADDSLAGM

-126 NAETRAKMLE
+126 NAETRAQMLE

-147 TEPDADNDFFEQGGD
+147 TEPDADNDFFEPDGD
-162 EEQSLDRQNATV
+162 EEQPLYEQNATV
-174 EAEKYAEMTL
+174 ETDNSAEMPL
-184 STSTDTAYETPNAES
+184 SDETVAVEDTADAINED
-199 EFAADVSEITDTA
+199 FADVTEEIDADSDT
-212 IVDSVTTLDGNEDK
+212 K
-226 LVAEDE
+226 LVVD
-232 SDNEFDSTKLDG
+232 
-244 NALDDTEDE
+244 EDE
-253 PVAENEPT
+253 PVAEYKPTDYNEPT
-261 DYAKPTYEYNPTDE
+261 DE
-275 DESASLGTDTGDAD
+275 DDSTALDTDAD
-289 YDDHGDAA
+289 VDTDINAD

-302 DEEYERYRAERA
+302 DEEHERYLAEKA

-319 GFIAEED
+319 GFIEEED

-333 KKVKKPK
+333 KKVKKHK
-340 NSRKFLLPIIATV
+340 KAGKLILPIIAAV
-353 LILAVIGGYFG
+353 LVLAVIGGYFG

-386 DMGRGKIPQKI
+386 DMGSGKIPQEL

-409 NDMLGWLTIDGT
+409 NDMLGWLTIEGT

-433 GNNYYKNH
+433 GSNYYKNH

-459 GIHAAYPRNLAVFGN
+459 GIHSAYPRNLAVFGN

-495 NHIKITMNSIL
+495 SHVKITMNSIL

-527 INYTES
+527 VNYTES
-533 FADKTEIDSEYIS
+533 FADKTEIDSDYIS

-557 TEIQTSDHLLT
+557 TKIETSDHLLT
-568 LITNY
+568 LITSY
-573 SKDENK
+573 SKDDNK
-579 NIIVTAKRLT
+579 NVVVTAKRIT

>member
-29 SVKTDSPRSFLI
+29 SVKTDSPRSFLV
-41 ELSQAVERAKI
+41 ELSQAVERSKI

-72 LDLPMTAVDWKK
+72 LDLPMTAVDWKS

-104 DDDSLAGM
+104 ADDSLAGM

-126 NAETRAKMLE
+126 NAETRAQMLE

-147 TEPDADNDFFEQGGD
+147 TEPDADNDFFEPDGD
-162 EEQSLDRQNATV
+162 EEQPLYEQNATV
-174 EAEKYAEMTL
+174 ETDNSAEIIL
-184 STSTDTAYETPNAES
+184 SDDTDAVEDTDDAINED
-199 EFAADVSEITDTA
+199 FADVTEITDTITEVSDTTETADADA
-212 IVDSVTTLDGNEDK
+212 IDADIDTNP
-226 LVAEDE
+226 VAD
-232 SDNEFDSTKLDG
+232 
-244 NALDDTEDE
+244 EDE
-253 PVAENEPT
+253 PVAE
-261 DYAKPTYEYNPTDE
+261 DKPTFDTEPTDE
-275 DESASLGTDTGDAD
+275 DDSSALDTDTDAD
-289 YDDHGDAA
+289 ADINELDTEPTDDADINADQNGD

-302 DEEYERYRAERA
+302 DEEYERYLAEKA

-319 GFIAEED
+319 GFIEEED

-333 KKVKKPK
+333 KKVKKHK
-340 NSRKFLLPIIATV
+340 KARKLLLPIIAAILV
-353 LILAVIGGYFG
+353 LAVIGGYFG

-377 YITLREYKD
+377 YVTLREYKD
-386 DMGRGKIPQKI
+386 DMGSGKIPQEI

-409 NDMLGWLTIDGT
+409 NDMLGWLTIEGT

-433 GNNYYKNH
+433 GSNYYKNH

-459 GIHAAYPRNLAVFGN
+459 GIHSAYPRNLAVFGN

-495 NHIKITMNSIL
+495 SHVKITMNSIL

-527 INYTES
+527 VNYTES
-533 FADKTEIDSEYIS
+533 FADKTEIDSDYIS

-557 TEIQTSDHLLT
+557 TKIETSDHLLT
-568 LITNY
+568 LITGY
-573 SKDENK
+573 SKDDNK
-579 NIIVTAKRLT
+579 NVVVTAKRIT

>member
-29 SVKTDSPRSFLI
+29 SVKTDSPRSFLV
-41 ELSQAVERAKI
+41 ELSQAVERSKI

-72 LDLPMTAVDWKK
+72 LDLPMTAVDWKS

-104 DDDSLAGM
+104 ADDSLAGM

-126 NAETRAKMLE
+126 NAETRAQMLE

-147 TEPDADNDFFEQGGD
+147 TEPDADNDFFESDGD
-162 EEQSLDRQNATV
+162 EEQHLYEQNATV
-174 EAEKYAEMTL
+174 ETDNSAEIIL
-184 STSTDTAYETPNAES
+184 SDDTDAVEDTADAINED
-199 EFAADVSEITDTA
+199 FADVTEEIDADSDT
-212 IVDSVTTLDGNEDK
+212 K
-226 LVAEDE
+226 LVVD
-232 SDNEFDSTKLDG
+232 
-244 NALDDTEDE
+244 EDE
-253 PVAENEPT
+253 PVAEYKPTDYNEPT
-261 DYAKPTYEYNPTDE
+261 DEDDINELDTDPTDDADINE
-275 DESASLGTDTGDAD
+275 LDTDTDVDAD
-289 YDDHGDAA
+289 INADQNGD

-302 DEEYERYRAERA
+302 DEEYERYLAEKA

-319 GFIAEED
+319 GFIEEED

-333 KKVKKPK
+333 KKVKKHK
-340 NSRKFLLPIIATV
+340 KAGKLILPIIAAILV
-353 LILAVIGGYFG
+353 LAVIGGYFG

-386 DMGRGKIPQKI
+386 DMGSGKIPQEI

-409 NDMLGWLTIDGT
+409 NDMLGWLTIEGT

-433 GNNYYKNH
+433 GSNYYKNH

-459 GIHAAYPRNLAVFGN
+459 GIHSAYPRNLAVFGN

-495 NHIKITMNSIL
+495 SHVKITMNSIL

-527 INYTES
+527 VNYTES
-533 FADKTEIDSEYIS
+533 FADKTEIDSDYIS

-557 TEIQTSDHLLT
+557 TKIETSDHLLT
-568 LITNY
+568 LITSY

-579 NIIVTAKRLT
+579 NVVVTAKRIT